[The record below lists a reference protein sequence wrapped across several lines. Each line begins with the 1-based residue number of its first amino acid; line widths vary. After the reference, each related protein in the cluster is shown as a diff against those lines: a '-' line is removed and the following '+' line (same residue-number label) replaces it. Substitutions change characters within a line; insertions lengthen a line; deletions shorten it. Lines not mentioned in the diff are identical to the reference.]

1 MDESLIGAC
10 RDDRPHRS
18 RPRLDLRTHNSMAT
32 PLTTSTTQ
40 ALTSHLAQ
48 VFAQYPIEVAH
59 GDGVWL
65 HARDGRKILDFYGGA
80 AVAGLGVRSPRRVGA
95 PRPPAPPKVFHTHTL
110 SQGSRRA

>member
-65 HARDGRKILDFYGGA
+65 HARDGRKILDFYGGEA
-80 AVAGLGVRSPRRVGA
+80 GAGVGCGDLRWVA
-95 PRPPAPPKVFHTHTL
+95 APPHQRRRMSIHTN
-110 SQGSRRA
+110 